1 MTFKSIIG
9 SRAEVWHGTAKKT
22 SGGLTKSHLMKNK
35 SGRIVSKKKH
45 FSAKKDNRL
54 VKAGFKT
61 KKGHFGFIK
70 VGSKKRGH
78 GKKMR
83 GGMAHSISNAS
94 DYDHS
99 SIDVQM
105 RAGRGGEPIMNG
117 GSPYGNDFVP
127 ADANGSGI
135 DGAGVTNYGDSST
148 NVQMRA
154 GQAGGR
160 RRRRSYKMRGGTSK
174 GMMGRIEGSPLDAAL
189 TH

>member
-1 MTFKSIIG
+1 MAFNSIIG
-9 SRAEVWHGTAKKT
+9 SRAEVWHGSAKKT

-35 SGRIVSKKKH
+35 SGRIVSRKKH

-70 VGSKKRGH
+70 SGSKKHGH

-83 GGMAHSISNAS
+83 GGMVHNISSPADLSKDLQSLGSNSVQFRAGMTGGSAYGSEFNPADVNAS
-94 DYDHS
+94 DITGYMS
-99 SIDVQM
+99 
-105 RAGRGGEPIMNG
+105 RN
-117 GSPYGNDFVP
+117 
-127 ADANGSGI
+127 
-135 DGAGVTNYGDSST
+135 ST

-154 GQAGGR
+154 GQAGGKR
-160 RRRRSYKMRGGTSK
+160 HRRSHKMRGGTSK

>member
-1 MTFKSIIG
+1 MAFNSIIG
-9 SRAEVWHGTAKKT
+9 SRAEVWHGSAKKT

-70 VGSKKRGH
+70 SGSKKHGH

-83 GGMAHSISNAS
+83 GGDSNAVQFRAGEGGDPTPTMTGGAAYGNEFNPADVNAS
-94 DYDHS
+94 DITGYMS
-99 SIDVQM
+99 
-105 RAGRGGEPIMNG
+105 RN
-117 GSPYGNDFVP
+117 
-127 ADANGSGI
+127 
-135 DGAGVTNYGDSST
+135 ST

-154 GQAGGR
+154 GQAGGKR
-160 RRRRSYKMRGGTSK
+160 HRRSHKMRGGTSK